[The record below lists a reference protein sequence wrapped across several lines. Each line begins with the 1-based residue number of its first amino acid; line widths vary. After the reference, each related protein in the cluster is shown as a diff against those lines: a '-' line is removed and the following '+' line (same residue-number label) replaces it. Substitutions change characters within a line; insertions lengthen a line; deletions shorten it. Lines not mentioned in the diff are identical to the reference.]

1 MSTRG
6 NQRRE
11 TRGGW
16 FDFSVEGKAVRLEAV
31 RLLAPGVGEND
42 LGIFFRDRTTGT
54 ESYRPGRYRLDFK
67 SADNPACAVS
77 DFYNCPIPP
86 KANTLPVA
94 IRAGEMDAHYH

>member
-6 NQRRE
+6 NQRLA
-11 TRGGW
+11 TRVGW
-16 FDFSVEGKAVRLEAV
+16 FDFSVEGKAVGLEAG
-31 RLLAPGVGEND
+31 RLLEPGVGEND

-54 ESYRPGRYRLDFK
+54 ESYGPGHDLLDFK
-67 SADNPACAVS
+67 SAYNPTCAFS